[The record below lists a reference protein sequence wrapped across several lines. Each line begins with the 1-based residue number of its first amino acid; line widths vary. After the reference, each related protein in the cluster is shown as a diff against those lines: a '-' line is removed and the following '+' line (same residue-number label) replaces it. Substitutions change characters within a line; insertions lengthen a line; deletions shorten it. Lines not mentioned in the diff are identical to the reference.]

1 MKYKLYLVIINSES
15 NEFLKKILVEELSK
29 GYSNIFFLIL
39 VFFSKFQ
46 SYQWTI
52 RLTDIFDSSV
62 YCPNIYI
69 KLTFNIYTHTYT

>member
-1 MKYKLYLVIINSES
+1 MENKLYLVNINSES

-29 GYSNIFFLIL
+29 GYSDFLKIL

-52 RLTDIFDSSV
+52 RLTFFTLQYTAS
-62 YCPNIYI
+62 
-69 KLTFNIYTHTYT
+69 TFISN